1 MEKNISFESLSHSNN
16 AFPVL
21 LHYNMRTGSGR
32 NAKFNW
38 HENIEI
44 LRHKS
49 GAGFVQCAEE
59 KFELNENTLVV
70 VNSNVPHRVFSDSNI
85 VYDCIIIK
93 REFAL
98 KNGIDTSN
106 FSFEKV
112 IKNDD
117 ELISLFDNVVRQVD
131 LPSRFEELR
140 ISAATLSFL
149 AQLCVKYG
157 KVIAKKENTDD
168 TQSHKLVTKAIDYIK
183 TNIDKQIMLDDLA
196 DFVGVSKYHF
206 TRVFKDFTGYTPMRY
221 VTLKRCELAKNLL
234 AQKKYTVSQ
243 VAAAVGFE
251 NQAYFSK
258 VFLLET
264 GVTPKEYV
272 APEYDEKK
280 AKEMAQTNCCC

>member
-1 MEKNISFESLSHSNN
+1 MEKTISFESLTQSNN
-16 AFPVL
+16 AFPVIF
-21 LHYNMRTGSGR
+21 HYNMKTGDGR

-49 GAGFVQCAEE
+49 GAGYVQCGEE
-59 KFELNENTLVV
+59 KLELNNNNLIV
-70 VNSNVPHRVFSDSNI
+70 VNPNIQHRVYSDTSI

-93 REFAL
+93 REFAI
-98 KNGIDTSN
+98 KNGIDTSD
-106 FSFEKV
+106 FLFEKV
-112 IKNDD
+112 IKGDN
-117 ELISLFDNVVRQVD
+117 ELIALFDNVARQFD

-140 ISAATLSFL
+140 VNAATLSFL

-157 KVIAKKENTDD
+157 KLVDKKETTYDK
-168 TQSHKLVTKAIDYIK
+168 QAHQLVTQAIDYIK
-183 TNIDKQIMLDDLA
+183 ANIDKPIMLDDLA
-196 DFVGVSKYHF
+196 ETVGVSKYHF

-221 VTLKRCELAKNLL
+221 VTLKRCEMAKSLL

-272 APEYDEKK
+272 APEYDEQKV
-280 AKEMAQTNCCC
+280 KEMIAADCC